1 MRFMQMA
8 IFVLYSVHTSDEQW
22 LPYFNILINHQC
34 NALWMWNEEELR
46 ELQDEKL
53 LKIAIEWKEMVSR
66 LAANITPKLNGFGL
80 FYGKDLTP
88 ETLVKY

>member
-1 MRFMQMA
+1 
-8 IFVLYSVHTSDEQW
+8 
-22 LPYFNILINHQC
+22 
-34 NALWMWNEEELR
+34 MWSEEELR

-53 LKIAIEWKEMVSR
+53 LKRAIEWKEMVSR
-66 LAANITPKLNGFGL
+66 LAANITPKLNVFGL

>member
-1 MRFMQMA
+1 MA
-8 IFVLYSVHTSDEQW
+8 IFVLYSVHTNDEQW

-34 NALWMWNEEELR
+34 NALWMWSEEKLR

-53 LKIAIEWKEMVSR
+53 LKRAIEWKEMVSR